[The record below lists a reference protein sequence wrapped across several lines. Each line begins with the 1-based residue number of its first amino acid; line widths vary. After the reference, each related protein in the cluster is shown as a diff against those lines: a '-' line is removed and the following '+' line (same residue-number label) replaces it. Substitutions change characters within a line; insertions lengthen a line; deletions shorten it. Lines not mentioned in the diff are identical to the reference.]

1 MRNDH
6 HARAKG
12 PSQRQLRVGEVI
24 RRALSEILARGDLH
38 GEALSGVSITVT
50 EVRPSPD
57 LRQARVYVMPLGGA
71 NADAVVDGL
80 NGATREVRREMNR
93 TVTLK
98 YSPQLSFVLD
108 QSFDRMDAT
117 RSMLSQPNVARDLD
131 K

>member
-1 MRNDH
+1 MRHDQQ
-6 HARAKG
+6 ARSKG

-38 GEALSGVSITVT
+38 EDALSDVSITVT

-71 NADAVVDGL
+71 NAEAVVDGL
-80 NGATREVRREMNR
+80 NGAAREIRREMNR
-93 TVTLK
+93 SVALK
-98 YSPQLSFVLD
+98 FSPQLSFVLD

-117 RSMLSQPNVARDLD
+117 RAMLAQPNVARDLD
-131 K
+131 N

>member
-1 MRNDH
+1 MRHDH
-6 HARAKG
+6 QAGAKG

-38 GEALSGVSITVT
+38 EESLSDVSITVT

-71 NADAVVDGL
+71 NADEIVAGL
-80 NGATREVRREMNR
+80 NNAAREIRREVNR
-93 TVTLK
+93 SVTLK
-98 YSPQLSFVLD
+98 FSPQLSFVLD

-117 RSMLSQPNVARDLD
+117 RTMLAQPDVARDLE